1 MELIHEI
8 YNEERIM
15 QLDENLK
22 MKTITNSSK
31 GFTLIE
37 LMVAMAITS
46 ILLAGI
52 YTTYITQLKSHLTQQ
67 LIVEMQQNLR
77 GAMLIIERDI
87 RMAGYDP
94 NRTAG
99 AGIIRKLANDFE
111 FTMDV
116 TGGEND
122 GIDND
127 NDGGTDGS
135 DPEND
140 EDRFSDGDTGDTNE
154 QIRYALNTD
163 AGGFQYLGREL
174 GGAGGLQPVAEF
186 IDALNFVYLDNTG
199 SVTNDP
205 LAVKSVQV
213 TIVGRSSGVVPVMFF
228 RQTDNQT
235 YQNQQGQTIL
245 PPRNDQFRRM
255 IVTSDIKCRNL

>member
-1 MELIHEI
+1 MNRLRGN
-8 YNEERIM
+8 YN
-15 QLDENLK
+15 
-22 MKTITNSSK
+22 MKTISNFSK

-37 LMVAMAITS
+37 LMIALVITS

-77 GAMLIIERDI
+77 ATMLIIERDI
-87 RMAGYDP
+87 RMVGYDP
-94 NRTAG
+94 TLNAG
-99 AGIIRKLANDFE
+99 AGILTMLGNSFG

-127 NDGGTDGS
+127 NDGGTDGF

-140 EDRFSDGDTGDTNE
+140 EDRFSDGDVNDSNE
-154 QIRYALNTD
+154 QIRYGLDTD
-163 AGGFQYLGREL
+163 ADGFQFLGREL
-174 GGAGGLQPVAEF
+174 GGVGGLQPVAEF
-186 IDALNFVYLDNTG
+186 IDALNFVYLDSAG
-199 SVTNDP
+199 VVTNDP

-213 TIVGRSSGVVPVMFF
+213 TIVGRSSNVVPAMFF
-228 RQTDNQT
+228 RQTDNQA
-235 YQNQQGQTIL
+235 YINQQGQIVL
-245 PPRNDQFRRM
+245 PTQNDQFRRM

>member
-1 MELIHEI
+1 
-8 YNEERIM
+8 
-15 QLDENLK
+15 
-22 MKTITNSSK
+22 MKKISNSSK

-37 LMVAMAITS
+37 LMVALAITS

-94 NRTAG
+94 TRNAG
-99 AGIIRKLANDFE
+99 SRILTMLGNSFE

-116 TGGEND
+116 TGGETD
-122 GIDND
+122 GVDND
-127 NDGGTDGS
+127 NDTVVD
-135 DPEND
+135 EAD
-140 EDRFSDGDTGDTNE
+140 EDRFSDGDTNDANE
-154 QIRYALNTD
+154 QIQYALGTD
-163 AGGFQYLGREL
+163 ADGFQYLGRQL

-186 IDALNFVYLDNTG
+186 IDALNFVYLDNAG
-199 SVTNDP
+199 NVTNDT
-205 LAVKSVQV
+205 LAAKSVQV

-228 RQTDNQT
+228 RQTDNRA
-235 YQNQQGQTIL
+235 YMNQQGQVVL
-245 PPRNDQFRRM
+245 PAQNDNFRRM
-255 IVTSDIKCRNL
+255 IVTTDIRFRNL

>member
-1 MELIHEI
+1 
-8 YNEERIM
+8 
-15 QLDENLK
+15 
-22 MKTITNSSK
+22 MKTISNFSK

-37 LMVAMAITS
+37 LMVALAVTS

-94 NRTAG
+94 TRNAG
-99 AGIIRKLANDFE
+99 AGIITMLGNSFE

-116 TGGEND
+116 TGGEAD

-127 NDGGTDGS
+127 NDTVV
-135 DPEND
+135 D
-140 EDRFSDGDTGDTNE
+140 EAGEERFSDGDTGDANE
-154 QIRYALNTD
+154 QIQYALGTD
-163 AGGFQYLGREL
+163 ADGFQYLGRML
-174 GGAGGLQPVAEF
+174 GGGGGLQPVAEF
-186 IDALNFVYLDNTG
+186 IDALNFVYLDSAGN
-199 SVTNDP
+199 VTNDT
-205 LAVKSVQV
+205 LAAKSVQV

-228 RQTDNQT
+228 RQTDNQA
-235 YQNQQGQTIL
+235 YMNQQGQVVL
-245 PPRNDQFRRM
+245 PPQNDNFRRM
-255 IVTSDIKCRNL
+255 IVTSDIKFRNL

>member
-1 MELIHEI
+1 
-8 YNEERIM
+8 
-15 QLDENLK
+15 
-22 MKTITNSSK
+22 MKKISNSTR

-37 LMVAMAITS
+37 LMVALAVTS
-46 ILLAGI
+46 ILIAGI

-77 GAMLIIERDI
+77 GAMFIIERDI

-99 AGIIRKLANDFE
+99 AGIIKMLANDFE

-135 DPEND
+135 DPGND
-140 EDRFSDGDTGDTNE
+140 EDRFSDGDVNDTNE

-163 AGGFQYLGREL
+163 AAGFQYLGREL
-174 GGAGGLQPVAEF
+174 GGAGGLQYLAES
-186 IDALNFVYLDNTG
+186 IDALNFVYLDSAG

-205 LAVKSVQV
+205 LSVKSVQV
-213 TIVGRSSGVVPVMFF
+213 TIVGRSSKVVPVMFF
-228 RQTDNQT
+228 RQTDNQV
-235 YQNQQGQTIL
+235 YMNQQGQIVL
-245 PPRNDQFRRM
+245 PTQNDQFRRM
-255 IVTSDIKCRNL
+255 IVTSDIVCRNL

>member
-1 MELIHEI
+1 
-8 YNEERIM
+8 
-15 QLDENLK
+15 
-22 MKTITNSSK
+22 MKKISNSTK

-37 LMVAMAITS
+37 LMVALAVTS

-94 NRTAG
+94 TTNAG
-99 AGIIRKLANDFE
+99 AGILTMLGNSFE

-116 TGGEND
+116 TGGEAD

-127 NDGGTDGS
+127 NDGTVD
-135 DPEND
+135 EAD
-140 EDRFSDGDTGDTNE
+140 EDRFSDGDLVDPGPPPKVDANE
-154 QIRYALNTD
+154 QIRYGLNTD
-163 AGGFQYLGREL
+163 AGGFQFLGREL
-174 GGAGGLQPVAEF
+174 GGGGGLQPVAEF
-186 IDALNFVYLDNTG
+186 IDALNFVYLDSAG
-199 SVTNDP
+199 VVTNDP

-213 TIVGRSSGVVPVMFF
+213 TIVGRSSGVVPAMFF
-228 RQTDNQT
+228 RQTDNQA
-235 YQNQQGQTIL
+235 YMNQQGQIVL
-245 PPRNDQFRRM
+245 PTQNDQFRRM

>member
-1 MELIHEI
+1 
-8 YNEERIM
+8 
-15 QLDENLK
+15 
-22 MKTITNSSK
+22 MKTISNFSK

-37 LMVAMAITS
+37 LMVALAVTS

-52 YTTYITQLKSHLTQQ
+52 YTTYITQLKSHQTQQ

-94 NRTAG
+94 TRNAG
-99 AGIIRKLANDFE
+99 AGIITMLGNSFD

-116 TGGEND
+116 TGGESD

-127 NDGGTDGS
+127 NDGTVD
-135 DPEND
+135 EAD
-140 EDRFSDGDTGDTNE
+140 EDRFSDGDTNDSSE
-154 QIRYALNTD
+154 QIRYGLDND
-163 AGGFQYLGREL
+163 ADGFQFLGREL

-186 IDALNFVYLDNTG
+186 IDALNFVYLDSAGN
-199 SVTNDP
+199 VTNST
-205 LAVKSVQV
+205 LAAKSVQV

-228 RQTDNQT
+228 RQTDNQA
-235 YQNQQGQTIL
+235 YMNQQGQIVL
-245 PPRNDQFRRM
+245 PSQNDNFRRI
-255 IVTSDIKCRNL
+255 IVTSDIKFRNL

>member
-1 MELIHEI
+1 
-8 YNEERIM
+8 
-15 QLDENLK
+15 
-22 MKTITNSSK
+22 MKKISNSSK

-37 LMVAMAITS
+37 LMVALAVTS

-77 GAMLIIERDI
+77 AAMFIIERDI

-94 NRTAG
+94 SRNAG
-99 AGIIRKLANDFE
+99 AGILTMLGNSFE

-116 TGGEND
+116 TGGEAD

-135 DPEND
+135 DPGND

-163 AGGFQYLGREL
+163 AAGFQYLGREL
-174 GGAGGLQPVAEF
+174 GGAGGLQYLAES

-213 TIVGRSSGVVPVMFF
+213 TIVARSSKVVPVMFF
-228 RQTDNQT
+228 RQTDNQV
-235 YQNQQGQTIL
+235 YMNQQGQIVL
-245 PPRNDQFRRM
+245 PTQNDQFRRM
-255 IVTSDIKCRNL
+255 IVTTDIKCRNL